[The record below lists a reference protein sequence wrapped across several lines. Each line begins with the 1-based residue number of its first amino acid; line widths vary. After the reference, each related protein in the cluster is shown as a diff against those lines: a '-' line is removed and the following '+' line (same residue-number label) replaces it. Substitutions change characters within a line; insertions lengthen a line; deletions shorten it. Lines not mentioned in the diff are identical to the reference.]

1 MYGVCLDDGGIYK
14 KSAGHWVAVTMK
26 TLRVIATAYDLGSWA
41 LPLLWVPVR
50 RTYSLLG
57 NIRMIGDEARVALF
71 IKAVL
76 TRFPGSVD
84 MADNAR
90 RLVTLG
96 GRPAGETAMGEN
108 WLETHIDED
117 VPEVGNVQGPWTTWH
132 NCLE

>member
-1 MYGVCLDDGGIYK
+1 MGFALTMEGFIRKVPAIGSLLP
-14 KSAGHWVAVTMK
+14 MK

-41 LPLLWVPVR
+41 LPLLWVPER
-50 RTYSLLG
+50 RTFSLLG

-96 GRPAGETAMGEN
+96 GRPAGETGMGEN
-108 WLETHIDED
+108 WLETPIDED
-117 VPEVGNVQGPWTTWH
+117 VPEVGNVRAPGPPGH
-132 NCLE
+132 SGLE